1 MIYGHGDDGYRYA
14 IPFKANFSSNI
25 WHERTSEQ
33 LLSYLR
39 EQLPLIA
46 NYPTPN
52 ADVLRQ
58 QIADHH
64 KLNSSQVVITNGAT
78 EAFYNIT
85 PLFSG
90 KKAAI
95 SIPTFSEYEDACL
108 RSDMKIK
115 YFDRSMVLHTSFEED
130 LVFLCNP
137 NNPNGYS
144 NTTLEIENLVS
155 DFPNTTF
162 VIDEAYIEFTH
173 KIKSCVEL
181 LENYTNLIIV
191 KSLTKLFSIP
201 GLRLGYILCN
211 AETGEKLQSSK
222 IPWSV
227 NTMAIEAG
235 KYIFENYAQLH
246 PDMAALLRYSSQL
259 QQQIDTLDGFTVI
272 PSNTNYFLVKLEI
285 PSAPLLKDYLAHTH
299 QLLIRD
305 ASNFRGLDSHY
316 IRIASQNPEKNKLLI
331 NALQQWSMRQ

>member
-25 WHERTSEQ
+25 WHEGTSEQ
-33 LLSYLR
+33 LLSHLR
-39 EQLPLIA
+39 AQLPSIA

-52 ADVLRQ
+52 ADVVTQ
-58 QIADHH
+58 QVANYHRLH
-64 KLNSSQVVITNGAT
+64 PSQVVMTNGAT

-90 KKAAI
+90 KNAAI
-95 SIPTFSEYEDACL
+95 GIPTFSEYEDACI
-108 RSDMKIK
+108 RSSMKIR
-115 YFDRSMVLHTSFEED
+115 YYDRSEILNVSFEED

-137 NNPNGYS
+137 NNPDGFS
-144 NTTLEIENLVS
+144 NTVLEIEKLIA
-155 DFPNTTF
+155 DFPDTTF
-162 VIDEAYIEFTH
+162 VIDEAYIDFTD

-181 LENYTNLIIV
+181 LEKFANLIIV

-201 GLRLGYILCN
+201 GLRLGYILCST
-211 AETGEKLQSSK
+211 EIGEKLQHSK

-235 KYIFENYAQLH
+235 KYIFKNYKALY
-246 PDMAALLRYSSQL
+246 PDMVTLLRYSSQL
-259 QQQIDTLDGFTVI
+259 QQQINTLNGFTVI
-272 PSNTNYFLVKLEI
+272 PSDTNYFLVKLKT
-285 PSAPLLKDYLAHTH
+285 PSASHLKDYLAHTH

-305 ASNFRGLDSHY
+305 ASNFRGLDGHY
-316 IRIASQNPEKNKLLI
+316 IRIASQNPEKNEALI
-331 NALQQWSMRQ
+331 NALQQWSTLQ